1 MLAVTHLVVSL
12 LLISLLN
19 LDRNDTFVALLFG
32 VFIDVDH
39 LLGLKGYVDAH
50 GVGGVLDIDSLVS
63 ADGQWKSLLHSP
75 VAAMVVGPV
84 ASASRL
90 GLPLLFWGI
99 HISMDYAEDTLL
111 GLFSAAEAAL
121 LSASASALVLLAFR
135 SFLIANPGC
144 GVREFAGHV
153 MDRASRPLRGLSG
166 AVARALG
173 P

>member
-19 LDRNDTFVALLFG
+19 LDRNDSFVALLFG

-39 LLGLKGYVDAH
+39 LFGLKGYVDVH
-50 GVGGVLDIDSLVS
+50 GVGGVLDIDALMS

-75 VAAMVVGPV
+75 VAALVVGPV

-90 GLPLLFWGI
+90 ALPLLFWGV
-99 HISMDYAEDTLL
+99 HISMDYAEDTFL
-111 GLFSAAEAAL
+111 GLFSAAEAVL
-121 LSASASALVLLAFR
+121 LCASVTALVLLAFI
-135 SFLIANPGC
+135 SFRVAHPDG
-144 GVREFAGHV
+144 GAREFAAHV
-153 MDRASRPLRGLSG
+153 LHRVSCPLRAISG
-166 AVARALG
+166 AVARALA